1 MPSTGWGFYPLN
13 GQAQCT
19 SVLLYRAYRSGL
31 INCWPILNVIELRL
45 PWIGLCLSCKELCQ
59 DEIRFYK
66 VPDGCR
72 SHSKALIF
80 QRAIMLLDL
89 KFRLKCATS
98 SLCSIWLEVIK
109 HNGERPQTVPWSS
122 QLFWVWLE
130 VEVTQWSKQKL
141 LWEGCLLSKH
151 RCLVLA
157 VPSVLECM
165 PRSSQVIVLYS
176 IC

>member
-1 MPSTGWGFYPLN
+1 MAEGKHEASMNNMKLGAWLLLTEAQRRPNPGSVDCPLLWGKFSLCQQGTQNLYNCNLWSQDPEYCHQIFILCSPVLSTGWGFYPPN

-19 SVLLYRAYRSGL
+19 SALLYRAYRSRL

-80 QRAIMLLDL
+80 QRAIMLGLI
-89 KFRLKCATS
+89 S
-98 SLCSIWLEVIK
+98 S
-109 HNGERPQTVPWSS
+109 SS
-122 QLFWVWLE
+122 
-130 VEVTQWSKQKL
+130 
-141 LWEGCLLSKH
+141 
-151 RCLVLA
+151 
-157 VPSVLECM
+157 
-165 PRSSQVIVLYS
+165 
-176 IC
+176 